1 VPGLRRVRIERGYS
15 QRQLAALVG
24 VSRHLVV
31 RIEGGEMTTLGTL
44 GRLAAEL
51 KVDSL
56 EELLRA
62 EVIEDTEEVEE
73 GALVVS

>member
-1 VPGLRRVRIERGYS
+1 MRIERGYS

-56 EELLRA
+56 EELLRTGDDK
-62 EVIEDTEEVEE
+62 DTEEVEE
-73 GALVVS
+73 GELLVT

>member
-1 VPGLRRVRIERGYS
+1 
-15 QRQLAALVG
+15 
-24 VSRHLVV
+24 
-31 RIEGGEMTTLGTL
+31 MTTLGTL

-62 EVIEDTEEVEE
+62 EAIEDTEEVEE

>member
-1 VPGLRRVRIERGYS
+1 VRIERGYS

-56 EELLRA
+56 EELLRTGDDK
-62 EVIEDTEEVEE
+62 DTEEVEE
-73 GALVVS
+73 GEFLVT

>member
-1 VPGLRRVRIERGYS
+1 VPGLRRVRIDHGYS

-44 GRLAAEL
+44 GRLTAEL

-56 EELLRA
+56 EELLRDD
-62 EVIEDTEEVEE
+62 ENCENTEEVDDIHDR
-73 GALVVS
+73 A

>member
-15 QRQLAALVG
+15 QRQLAALVD

-62 EVIEDTEEVEE
+62 EDYDNTEEVEE